1 MVEKVNDVVTQVVS
15 AKSSDNN
22 NNVSE
27 AIAANSPSNKNS
39 PNKSDLLKVL
49 AFQFFEA
56 YYTKLSDHPDDI
68 GTFYGDDSSF
78 VLGDVEETG
87 RENIQR
93 AIEKMNF
100 GACKSRFYSVKAAPE
115 MGDNC
120 KVFQVCGE
128 LTLKGQPAPRR
139 FCQTIVLSC
148 VPPNVLYVKSNIF
161 QWLDIAFPMNS
172 SEKVYFISAPTTIPA
187 PAAITPVVNGT
198 CNNNKTME
206 KDVVTTNVEPILN
219 GGVTLTNG
227 GSSHQSPQPPAN
239 FVTLPM
245 TTDAI
250 IAPPPG
256 LEKSNEV
263 LPLQTSKSPLPVNGT
278 PTPYENEVVE
288 VDSERFT
295 VPTSDSTNKITDPS
309 PPLNNIISDDQKP
322 KRHSPMKQQQHPNV
336 KLEPKSWNKVVS
348 GGQNKMPNIQ
358 PNMTTTTTVPI
369 KTSIAVK
376 KTMQSE
382 DVGSNAQKQRQS
394 PPQKQP
400 QQPFNAENNTG
411 WTKNDAAGQQQQ
423 QKRSSSLGD
432 DNNGKNNNQKQ
443 QQQQMSQSTNN
454 KSNFVAPRKDWP
466 HRIYFNNIVKPGRF
480 VDFKTGQKELMKQL
494 MTITP
499 GVEFVGIKPVSLRK
513 EYKTAFG
520 FIDFTTG
527 KDVQTVYDAAKK
539 TGEKKGGDKGGGP
552 QLRVSIPTFEFD
564 GYISLTSDKTNN
576 LAHGNNNGNNNNN
589 NFR

>member
-27 AIAANSPSNKNS
+27 AVAANSPSNKNS

-172 SEKVYFISAPTTIPA
+172 SEKVYFISAPATIPA
-187 PAAITPVVNGT
+187 PASITPVENGT
-198 CNNNKTME
+198 CNINKSIE
-206 KDVVTTNVEPILN
+206 KDVVVTTSVEPILN
-219 GGVTLTNG
+219 GGVILTNG
-227 GSSHQSPQPPAN
+227 GSTHQSPKPALAI
-239 FVTLPM
+239 VS
-245 TTDAI
+245 TTTEAI

-256 LEKSNEV
+256 LEKVNENV
-263 LPLQTSKSPLPVNGT
+263 LPLQTNKSPIPIHSVSGT
-278 PTPYENEVVE
+278 PSPHQNEVVE
-288 VDSERFT
+288 VDKGQLT
-295 VPTSDSTNKITDPS
+295 IPTSDSTNKIVTTPS
-309 PPLNNIISDDQKP
+309 PTLNNNNNITDDQKM
-322 KRHSPMKQQQHPNV
+322 KRPSPMKQQQQQHSNV
-336 KLEPKSWNKVVS
+336 KSEPKSWNKVVS

-358 PNMTTTTTVPI
+358 PNVTTTTTVPI
-369 KTSIAVK
+369 KSSIDVK
-376 KTMQSE
+376 KTMQSQ
-382 DVGSNAQKQRQS
+382 DIGSVNNTQKQRQS
-394 PPQKQP
+394 PPQKQHL
-400 QQPFNAENNTG
+400 AENNNVG
-411 WTKNDAAGQQQQ
+411 GQPQ

-432 DNNGKNNNQKQ
+432 DNTGKNNNQKQ
-443 QQQQMSQSTNN
+443 QQMSQST
-454 KSNFVAPRKDWP
+454 KFVAPRRDWP
-466 HRIYFNNIVKPGRF
+466 HRIYFNNLVKPGHF
-480 VDFKTGQKELMKQL
+480 LDFKTGQKELMKEI

-499 GVEFVGIKPVSLRK
+499 GVEFVGIKPLSLRK

-527 KDVQTVYDAAKK
+527 NDVQNVYDAAKK
-539 TGEKKGGDKGGGP
+539 TGEKRGGDKGGGGGGGL

-564 GYISLTSDKTNN
+564 GYITLTSDKTNN
-576 LAHGNNNGNNNNN
+576 LAPGNGTDNNNNN